1 MSLGDRLVVTHK
13 TKVKKKR
20 KEKKK
25 KTFFLCCCTT
35 HIEIIGDPDVNWILS
50 SFWDVIQKF
59 FVPTLEHGR

>member
-25 KTFFLCCCTT
+25 KHFFFVVVRHTSRSF
-35 HIEIIGDPDVNWILS
+35 GDPDVNWILS